1 MGGGVLRPLSI
12 FPFCT
17 SLNSIISVVTF
28 SAFGSYGLR
37 PLTPRINPIQHR
49 SRSLPPFREGFS
61 RNLGSDD
68 AHSHR
73 RGNFRRASTKV
84 LGAWPATRTGRSDGE
99 QGEGT
104 GCRAA
109 PAASQSENI
118 WPNASDRCIQ
128 SDKCGIEDTAGP
140 GKGVPP
146 VERPAERRPARE
158 WRRRETLLERR
169 SCCRLYSLE
178 R

>member
-17 SLNSIISVVTF
+17 SLNSIISAVTF

-73 RGNFRRASTKV
+73 RGNFVAHPLRSSAPGPRPG
-84 LGAWPATRTGRSDGE
+84 LEGATENKAKG
-99 QGEGT
+99 
-104 GCRAA
+104 RAA
-109 PAASQSENI
+109 GRLP
-118 WPNASDRCIQ
+118 
-128 SDKCGIEDTAGP
+128 
-140 GKGVPP
+140 
-146 VERPAERRPARE
+146 RPARV
-158 WRRRETLLERR
+158 RAFGRMRQTGASGQTNAALRTPRALGKGSRPAARVASQGDTTRAPLLL
-169 SCCRLYSLE
+169 SDLFP
-178 R
+178 